1 MTKTYSR
8 SHANRGAK
16 LEMLVEMTNKKYS
29 SALIASINKVPT
41 PVKIKK
47 VTGKDVE
54 GVKAKGEWVDYVGI
68 YKGKMI
74 VFDAKE
80 TTQERW
86 PIKNIRP
93 HQYAY
98 LQMHSYHGAIAFLLV
113 AFWLPGKNEPEVY
126 ILKIEQLK
134 TWVENPK
141 QGRGTQ
147 SIPLSYFRENCVRVR
162 SEDGY
167 AVDYLKALNLTGE
180 NGFWGTIEQE
190 VR

>member
-1 MTKTYSR
+1 MNKPYSR
-8 SHANRGAK
+8 SHANRGMK
-16 LEMLVEMTNKKYS
+16 LEMLVDMTNKKYS
-29 SALIASINKVPT
+29 NALIAAINKVPT

-47 VTGKDVE
+47 VEGKAVE

-68 YKGKMI
+68 CKGKMI

-80 TTQERW
+80 TKQERW

-93 HQYAY
+93 HQYAF
-98 LQMHSYHGAIAFLLV
+98 LQMHSYQGAIAFLLIG
-113 AFWLPGKNEPEVY
+113 FWLPQKNEPEIY
-126 ILKIEQLK
+126 ILRIDQLK

-147 SIPLSYFRENCVRVR
+147 SIPLSYFQENCTRVL

-167 AVDYLKALNLTGE
+167 AVDYLKALNLITNSGDI
-180 NGFWGTIEQE
+180 NG
-190 VR
+190 